1 MAKKFLADCG
11 ATLPWRAA
19 LGEARL

>member
-1 MAKKFLADCG
+1 MAKKFLADAG
-11 ATLPWRAA
+11 ATLPWRVA